1 MSKTDSSKTVNVY
14 LSLDQASVNSY
25 FNKHDPSPIYKR
37 QLSHHF
43 EQYIRASV
51 SSAKRYDPIFFKF
64 NCKNDIDQQFA
75 DPVLYAVRRHFAEKK
90 EEELKAFKK
99 YKKRNYAVVGV
110 SLVIVVLVNLL
121 LPLVISKEVADETGL
136 THLLDVFSWVIF
148 FHPLDEL
155 LFNWNPHLKRIL
167 LLNKLTTAES
177 IIIGHEKKAG
187 NTTPM
192 ETFRVVAA

>member
-1 MSKTDSSKTVNVY
+1 
-14 LSLDQASVNSY
+14 
-25 FNKHDPSPIYKR
+25 
-37 QLSHHF
+37 
-43 EQYIRASV
+43 
-51 SSAKRYDPIFFKF
+51 
-64 NCKNDIDQQFA
+64 
-75 DPVLYAVRRHFAEKK
+75 
-90 EEELKAFKK
+90 
-99 YKKRNYAVVGV
+99 
-110 SLVIVVLVNLL
+110 LVIVVLVNLL

-177 IIIGHEKKAG
+177 IIIGHEKKAS

>member
-1 MSKTDSSKTVNVY
+1 MSKTNSKAVNIY
-14 LSLDQASVNSY
+14 LSLDQASINSY

-37 QLSHHF
+37 QLSHQF

-51 SSAKRYDPIFFKF
+51 QSAKRYDPIFFKL
-64 NCKNDIDQQFA
+64 NCANDIDQQFA
-75 DPVLYAVRRHFAEKK
+75 EPLLYAIKRHFADRKS
-90 EEELKAFKK
+90 EEVKAFAK

-110 SLVIVVLVNLL
+110 SLIIVVLVNLL
-121 LPLVISKEVADETGL
+121 LPFIISKEVANETGL

-167 LLNKLTTAES
+167 LMSKLTTAES
-177 IIIGHEKKAG
+177 IIIGNEKKVSTA
-187 NTTPM
+187 TPS
-192 ETFRVVAA
+192 ETFRIVAA